1 MHVIIDRKIAGMEK
15 SKIERRTFPSSVAEK
30 PLQKGEASCI

>member
-1 MHVIIDRKIAGMEK
+1 MHELIDREIAGMGK
-15 SKIERRTFPSSVAEK
+15 SKIERRTFPSLVAEK